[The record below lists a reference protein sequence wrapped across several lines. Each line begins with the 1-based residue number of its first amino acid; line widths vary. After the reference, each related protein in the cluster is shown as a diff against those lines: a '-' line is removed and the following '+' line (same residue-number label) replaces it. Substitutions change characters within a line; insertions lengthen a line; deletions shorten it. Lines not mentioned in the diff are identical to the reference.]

1 MTSWRTL
8 AGGLVAFGLA
18 AGPAVAEPVNIQAVL
33 KPKEQIRLDFADN
46 SEKVVLLVRRE
57 GTSIGTG
64 VLAGL
69 KATEYGMYDL
79 LPGVGGDPRGYLEM
93 TAQDGDVA
101 YIKWQLRV
109 VFVAE
114 ADGEP
119 ILLDNGYWELVGGT
133 GRFKGLKGAGVLHIT
148 SVSEDDRRFMLTGDI
163 VAAPRHSGKG

>member
-8 AGGLVAFGLA
+8 AGALIAAVVG
-18 AGPAVAEPVNIQAVL
+18 AGPAMAEPVNIQAVL
-33 KPKEQIRLDFADN
+33 KPKEQIRLDFEDD

-64 VLAGL
+64 PLAGL
-69 KATEYGMYDL
+69 MATEYGMYDL

-93 TAQDGDVA
+93 TAQNGDVA
-101 YIKWQLRV
+101 YIKWHLRV

-148 SVSEDDRRFMLTGDI
+148 PVSENDRRFMLTGDI
-163 VAAPRHSGKG
+163 VEAPRQNGKG

>member
-1 MTSWRTL
+1 MISWRTL
-8 AGGLVAFGLA
+8 TGALIVFVVGV
-18 AGPAVAEPVNIQAVL
+18 GPAAAEPVNIQAVL
-33 KPKEQIRLDFADN
+33 KPKEQIRLAFEDD

-64 VLAGL
+64 LLAGL
-69 KATEYGMYDL
+69 KATEYGIYDL

-93 TAQDGDVA
+93 AAQDGDVA
-101 YIKWQLRV
+101 YIKWHLRV

-148 SVSEDDRRFMLTGDI
+148 SISEDDRRFMLTGDI
-163 VAAPRHSGKG
+163 VAAPRQNGKG